1 MVHLTRDLLTVLL
14 EHAADVEPAS
24 ANVLL
29 SATPAAEL
37 TGETADVDP
46 ETPVLTHFTLPDVG
60 GSVDA
65 VFGMDLSTP
74 SERGRARFLS
84 HPTGEL
90 RVTETDD
97 LAAVVV
103 VAVPPF
109 EDDCVAAF
117 DRAGR
122 KLPLTIVD
130 AVPPEEFP
138 PE

>member
-14 EHAADVEPAS
+14 EHATDAEPA
-24 ANVLL
+24 AVNVLL
-29 SATPAAEL
+29 SATSAADL
-37 TGETADVDP
+37 SGETTTVDP
-46 ETPVLTHFTLPDVG
+46 ETPVLTHFTLPDIG

-90 RVTETDD
+90 RVNETDD

-103 VAVPPF
+103 VAVPPW

-122 KLPLTIVD
+122 ELPLHIVD